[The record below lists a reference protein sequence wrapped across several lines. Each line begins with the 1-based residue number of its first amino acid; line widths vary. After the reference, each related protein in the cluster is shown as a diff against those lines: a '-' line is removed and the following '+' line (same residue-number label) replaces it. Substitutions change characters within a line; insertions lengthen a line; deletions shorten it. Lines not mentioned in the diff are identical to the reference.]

1 MIDYIE
7 NLILNYKIPETP
19 IKLDIVIEGGA
30 LNGYY
35 ALGCLKLIKGLEKK
49 GYFKVERFSGA
60 SVGSLLGSLY
70 LLNKLEI
77 FTDLYEELKKNYVL
91 DCNFKYV
98 KDTIIKIIDN
108 LKDEEFEIVKE
119 NKLYITYFDMDNKNQ
134 IVKKNYSTRDELKN
148 TILSSIHIPYL
159 IDGNEYHNIENNY
172 FLDGLYP
179 YLFKERESNK
189 KILYIS
195 IINPFDF
202 NSIKDMIFTKNEKN
216 MSRRII
222 SGVLDCHNFILLNKK
237 TKLCSYLDEWGPY
250 DRMTYRM
257 KQFYFVYLVVIYLA
271 IKWLIKKIRPKL
283 LEYNI
288 YYKLECLFIEICKDI
303 LICNNS

>member
-91 DCNFKYV
+91 DTSV
-98 KDTIIKIIDN
+98 
-108 LKDEEFEIVKE
+108 
-119 NKLYITYFDMDNKNQ
+119 
-134 IVKKNYSTRDELKN
+134 
-148 TILSSIHIPYL
+148 YL
-159 IDGNEYHNIENNY
+159 TEA
-172 FLDGLYP
+172 
-179 YLFKERESNK
+179 
-189 KILYIS
+189 
-195 IINPFDF
+195 
-202 NSIKDMIFTKNEKN
+202 NSIFKFGRNDIF
-216 MSRRII
+216 IP
-222 SGVLDCHNFILLNKK
+222 F
-237 TKLCSYLDEWGPY
+237 
-250 DRMTYRM
+250 
-257 KQFYFVYLVVIYLA
+257 
-271 IKWLIKKIRPKL
+271 IKKITKQN
-283 LEYNI
+283 Y
-288 YYKLECLFIEICKDI
+288 
-303 LICNNS
+303 

>member
-60 SVGSLLGSLY
+60 SVGCLLGSLY

-98 KDTIIKIIDN
+98 KNTIIKLLII
-108 LKDEEFEIVKE
+108 
-119 NKLYITYFDMDNKNQ
+119 
-134 IVKKNYSTRDELKN
+134 
-148 TILSSIHIPYL
+148 
-159 IDGNEYHNIENNY
+159 
-172 FLDGLYP
+172 
-179 YLFKERESNK
+179 
-189 KILYIS
+189 
-195 IINPFDF
+195 
-202 NSIKDMIFTKNEKN
+202 
-216 MSRRII
+216 
-222 SGVLDCHNFILLNKK
+222 
-237 TKLCSYLDEWGPY
+237 
-250 DRMTYRM
+250 
-257 KQFYFVYLVVIYLA
+257 
-271 IKWLIKKIRPKL
+271 
-283 LEYNI
+283 
-288 YYKLECLFIEICKDI
+288 
-303 LICNNS
+303 